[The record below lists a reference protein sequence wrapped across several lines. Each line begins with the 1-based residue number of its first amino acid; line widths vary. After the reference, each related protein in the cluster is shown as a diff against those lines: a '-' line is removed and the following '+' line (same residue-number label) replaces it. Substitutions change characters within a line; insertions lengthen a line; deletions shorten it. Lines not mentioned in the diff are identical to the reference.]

1 MFLYSNYFDIIKDIS
16 VTLLNIGDILYILDI
31 DEIRSVADS
40 IGSNTSNPEEQFERL
55 NFRLYRKY
63 GINLP
68 KGLKK
73 ACLEKF
79 RDIISSPLI
88 YERTVNSIL
97 KRKIMEGENKIT
109 IKNPKALYRIGILS
123 FKEPVKLDLMVEGSV
138 GNFFAAGCNFNGTWT
153 VKGHAENGLAD
164 KGYSGK
170 IIVDGLATELAG
182 QNNQATEDSHGVD
195 ILVRKGC
202 MERAM
207 GQARGGSLITF
218 GAGYNSGLYMSGGVL
233 LNLGAPGNSFGPGMV
248 GGTIY
253 SPKGTTVGEGAA
265 IQAISNIDYKVILSV
280 LKKFE
285 VELDIKGLDKFSPE
299 NDTLYMTNNGNS
311 EEYKFKNFIKI
322 NSAD

>member
-1 MFLYSNYFDIIKDIS
+1 L
-16 VTLLNIGDILYILDI
+16 TLDK
-31 DEIRSVADS
+31 
-40 IGSNTSNPEEQFERL
+40 
-55 NFRLYRKY
+55 KY
-63 GINLP
+63 GVNLP

-73 ACLEKF
+73 ASLEKF
-79 RDIISSPLI
+79 KDVISSPLV
-88 YERTVNSIL
+88 YERAVNSIL
-97 KRKIMEGENKIT
+97 KRKIIEGETKIK

-123 FKEPVKLDLMVEGSV
+123 FTEPIKLDLIVEGSV

-164 KGYSGK
+164 KGYCGK
-170 IIVDGLATELAG
+170 IVVDGLATELAG
-182 QNNQATEDSHGVD
+182 QNNQATDDSYGVD

-233 LNLGAPGNSFGPGMV
+233 LNLGAPGKSFGPGMV
-248 GGTIY
+248 GGNIY
-253 SPKGTTVGEGAA
+253 SPEGTTIGEGAT
-265 IQAISNIDYKVILSV
+265 IQDLSKIDYQVIFSV

-285 VELDIKGLDKFSPE
+285 TELEIKGLDKFSTE
-299 NDTLYMTNNGNS
+299 NDILYITNNGKR

-322 NSAD
+322 NSSE

>member
-1 MFLYSNYFDIIKDIS
+1 
-16 VTLLNIGDILYILDI
+16 LYILDI
-31 DEIRSVADS
+31 DDIRSIADS
-40 IGSNTSNPEEQFERL
+40 IGSNTSNPDEQFERL
-55 NFRLYRKY
+55 NLTLDKKY
-63 GINLP
+63 GVNLP

-73 ACLEKF
+73 ASFEKF
-79 RDIISSPLI
+79 KDVISSPLV
-88 YERTVNSIL
+88 YERAVNSIL
-97 KRKIMEGENKIT
+97 KRKIIEGETKIK

-123 FKEPVKLDLMVEGSV
+123 FTEPIKLDLIVEGSV

-164 KGYSGK
+164 KGYCGK
-170 IIVDGLATELAG
+170 IVVDGLATELAG
-182 QNNQATEDSHGVD
+182 QNNQATDDSCGVD

-233 LNLGAPGNSFGPGMV
+233 LNLGAPGKSFGPGMV
-248 GGTIY
+248 GGNIY
-253 SPKGTTVGEGAA
+253 SPEGTTIGEGAT
-265 IQAISNIDYKVILSV
+265 IQDLSKIDYQVIFSV

-285 VELDIKGLDKFSPE
+285 TELEIKGLDKFSTE
-299 NDTLYMTNNGNS
+299 NDILYITNNGKR

-322 NSAD
+322 NSSE

>member
-1 MFLYSNYFDIIKDIS
+1 
-16 VTLLNIGDILYILDI
+16 LYILDI
-31 DEIRSVADS
+31 DDIRSIADS
-40 IGSNTSNPEEQFERL
+40 IGSNTSNPDEQFERL
-55 NFRLYRKY
+55 NLTLDKKY

-73 ACLEKF
+73 ASLEKF
-79 RDIISSPLI
+79 KDVISSPLV
-88 YERTVNSIL
+88 YERAVNSIL
-97 KRKIMEGENKIT
+97 KRKIIEGETKIK

-123 FKEPVKLDLMVEGSV
+123 FTEPIKLDLIVEGSV

-164 KGYSGK
+164 KGYCGK
-170 IIVDGLATELAG
+170 IVVDGLATELAG
-182 QNNQATEDSHGVD
+182 QNNQATDDSCGVD

-233 LNLGAPGNSFGPGMV
+233 LNLGAPGKSFGPGMV
-248 GGTIY
+248 GGNIY
-253 SPKGTTVGEGAA
+253 SPEGTTIGEGAT
-265 IQAISNIDYKVILSV
+265 IQDLSKIDYQVIFSV

-285 VELDIKGLDKFSPE
+285 TELEIKGLDKFSTE
-299 NDTLYMTNNGNS
+299 NDILYITNNGKR

-322 NSAD
+322 NSSE

>member
-1 MFLYSNYFDIIKDIS
+1 
-16 VTLLNIGDILYILDI
+16 LYILDI
-31 DEIRSVADS
+31 DDIRSIADS

-55 NFRLYRKY
+55 NLTLDKKY
-63 GINLP
+63 GVNLP

-73 ACLEKF
+73 ASLEKF
-79 RDIISSPLI
+79 KDVISSPLV
-88 YERTVNSIL
+88 YERAVNSIL
-97 KRKIMEGENKIT
+97 KRKIIEGETKIK

-123 FKEPVKLDLMVEGSV
+123 FTEPIKLDLIVEGSV

-164 KGYSGK
+164 KGYCGK
-170 IIVDGLATELAG
+170 IVVDGLATELAG
-182 QNNQATEDSHGVD
+182 QNNQATDDSCGVD

-207 GQARGGSLITF
+207 GQARGGSLVTF

-233 LNLGAPGNSFGPGMV
+233 LNLGAPGKSFGPGMV
-248 GGTIY
+248 GGNIY
-253 SPKGTTVGEGAA
+253 SPEGTTIGEGAT
-265 IQAISNIDYKVILSV
+265 IQDLSKIDYQVIFSV

-285 VELDIKGLDKFSPE
+285 TELEIKGLDKFSPE
-299 NDTLYMTNNGNS
+299 NDILYITNNGKR

-322 NSAD
+322 NSRE

>member
-1 MFLYSNYFDIIKDIS
+1 
-16 VTLLNIGDILYILDI
+16 LYILDI
-31 DEIRSVADS
+31 DDIRSIADS

-55 NFRLYRKY
+55 NLTLDKKY
-63 GINLP
+63 GVNLP

-73 ACLEKF
+73 ASLEKF
-79 RDIISSPLI
+79 KDVISSPLV
-88 YERTVNSIL
+88 YERAVNSIL
-97 KRKIMEGENKIT
+97 KRKIIEGETKIK

-123 FKEPVKLDLMVEGSV
+123 FTEPIKLDLIVEGSV

-164 KGYSGK
+164 KGYCGK
-170 IIVDGLATELAG
+170 IVVDGLATELAG
-182 QNNQATEDSHGVD
+182 QNNQATDDSCGVD

-233 LNLGAPGNSFGPGMV
+233 LNLGAPGKSFGPGMV
-248 GGTIY
+248 GGNIY
-253 SPKGTTVGEGAA
+253 SPEGTTIGEGAT
-265 IQAISNIDYKVILSV
+265 IQDLSKIDYQVIFSV

-285 VELDIKGLDKFSPE
+285 TELEIKGLDKFSTE
-299 NDTLYMTNNGNS
+299 NDILYITNNGKR

-322 NSAD
+322 NSSE

>member
-1 MFLYSNYFDIIKDIS
+1 
-16 VTLLNIGDILYILDI
+16 LYILDI
-31 DEIRSVADS
+31 DDIRSIADF
-40 IGSNTSNPEEQFERL
+40 IGSNTSNPDEQFERL
-55 NFRLYRKY
+55 NLTLDKKY
-63 GINLP
+63 GVNLP

-73 ACLEKF
+73 ASLEKF
-79 RDIISSPLI
+79 KDVISSPLV
-88 YERTVNSIL
+88 YERAVNSIL
-97 KRKIMEGENKIT
+97 KRKIIEGETKIK

-123 FKEPVKLDLMVEGSV
+123 FTEPIKLDLIVEGSV

-164 KGYSGK
+164 KGYCGK
-170 IIVDGLATELAG
+170 IVVDGLATELAG
-182 QNNQATEDSHGVD
+182 QNNQATDDSCGVD

-233 LNLGAPGNSFGPGMV
+233 LNLGAPGKSFGPGMV
-248 GGTIY
+248 GGNIY
-253 SPKGTTVGEGAA
+253 SPEGTTIGEGAT
-265 IQAISNIDYKVILSV
+265 IQDLSKIDYQVIFSV

-285 VELDIKGLDKFSPE
+285 TELEIKGLDKFSTE
-299 NDTLYMTNNGNS
+299 NDILYITNNGKR

-322 NSAD
+322 NSSE

>member
-1 MFLYSNYFDIIKDIS
+1 M
-16 VTLLNIGDILYILDI
+16 YILDI
-31 DEIRSVADS
+31 DDIRSIADS

-55 NFRLYRKY
+55 NLTLDEKY

-73 ACLEKF
+73 ASLEKF
-79 RDIISSPLI
+79 KDVISSPLV
-88 YERTVNSIL
+88 YERAVNSIL
-97 KRKIMEGENKIT
+97 KRKIIAGETKIK

-123 FKEPVKLDLMVEGSV
+123 FTEPIKLDLIVEGSV

-164 KGYSGK
+164 KGYCGK
-170 IIVDGLATELAG
+170 IVVDGLATELAG
-182 QNNQATEDSHGVD
+182 QNNQATDDSSGVD

-233 LNLGAPGNSFGPGMV
+233 LNLGAPGKSFGPGMV
-248 GGTIY
+248 GGNIY
-253 SPKGTTVGEGAA
+253 SPEGTTIGEGAT
-265 IQAISNIDYKVILSV
+265 IQDLSKIDYQVIFSV

-285 VELDIKGLDKFSPE
+285 TELEIKGLDKFSQE
-299 NDTLYMTNNGNS
+299 NDILYLTNNGKR

-322 NSAD
+322 NSNE

>member
-1 MFLYSNYFDIIKDIS
+1 MYS
-16 VTLLNIGDILYILDI
+16 LDI
-31 DEIRSVADS
+31 DEIRSIADS
-40 IGSNTSNPEEQFERL
+40 IGSNTSNPEEQFARL
-55 NFRLYRKY
+55 NSTLYKNY

-73 ACLEKF
+73 ASLEKF
-79 RDIISSPLI
+79 RDIVSSPLV
-88 YERTVNSIL
+88 YERAVNSIL
-97 KRKIMEGENKIT
+97 KRKIIEGENKIT
-109 IKNPKALYRIGILS
+109 IKNPKALYRIGIIS
-123 FKEPVKLDLMVEGSV
+123 FREPVKLDLTVEGSV

-170 IIVDGLATELAG
+170 IVVDGLATELAG
-182 QNNQATEDSHGVD
+182 QNNQASDDSRGVD

-253 SPKGTTVGEGAA
+253 SPEGTTVGEGAT
-265 IQAISNIDYKVILSV
+265 IQDISKNDYKVIFSV

-299 NDTLYMTNNGNS
+299 NDTLLITNNGNS

-322 NSAD
+322 NASD

>member
-1 MFLYSNYFDIIKDIS
+1 
-16 VTLLNIGDILYILDI
+16 LYILDI
-31 DEIRSVADS
+31 DEIRSIADS

-55 NFRLYRKY
+55 DFTLYEKY

-73 ACLEKF
+73 ASVEKF
-79 RDIISSPLI
+79 RDIISSPLV
-88 YERTVNSIL
+88 YERAVNSIL
-97 KRKIMEGENKIT
+97 KKKIIQGETKIT

-123 FKEPVKLDLMVEGSV
+123 FREPVKLDLMVEGSV
-138 GNFFAAGCNFNGTWT
+138 GNFFAAGCNFKGTWT

-170 IIVDGLATELAG
+170 IVVDGLATELAG
-182 QNNQATEDSHGVD
+182 QNNQASEDSHGVD

-253 SPKGTTVGEGAA
+253 SPTGTTVGEGAA
-265 IQAISNIDYKVILSV
+265 IRDMSNIDYKVILSV

-285 VELDIKGLDKFSPE
+285 AELDIKGLDKFSAK
-299 NDTLYMTNNGNS
+299 NDTLFITNNGNS
-311 EEYKFKNFIKI
+311 EEYNFKKFIKI
-322 NSAD
+322 KASD

>member
-1 MFLYSNYFDIIKDIS
+1 M
-16 VTLLNIGDILYILDI
+16 YILDI
-31 DEIRSVADS
+31 DEIRSIADS
-40 IGSNTSNPEEQFERL
+40 IGSNTSNLEEQFERL
-55 NFRLYRKY
+55 NFILYEKY
-63 GINLP
+63 RINLP

-73 ACLEKF
+73 ASLEKF
-79 RDIISSPLI
+79 RDIISSPLL
-88 YERTVNSIL
+88 YERAVNSIL
-97 KRKIMEGENKIT
+97 KRKIIEGENEIT

-123 FKEPVKLDLMVEGSV
+123 FRETVKLDLIVEGSV

-170 IIVDGLATELAG
+170 IVVDGLATELAG
-182 QNNQATEDSHGVD
+182 QNNQATEDSNGVD

-218 GAGYNSGLYMSGGVL
+218 GAGYNSGLYMSGGIL
-233 LNLGAPGNSFGPGMV
+233 LNLGTPGKSFGPGMV

-253 SPKGTTVGEGAA
+253 SPVGTTVGEGAA
-265 IQAISNIDYKVILSV
+265 IRNMSKTDYKVIFFV

-285 VELDIKGLDKFSPE
+285 TELDIKGLDKFSPE
-299 NDTLYMTNNGNS
+299 NNILYITNNGSS
-311 EEYKFKNFIKI
+311 EEYNFKNFIKI
-322 NSAD
+322 NSSEI

>member
-1 MFLYSNYFDIIKDIS
+1 
-16 VTLLNIGDILYILDI
+16 LYILDI
-31 DEIRSVADS
+31 DDIRSIADS

-55 NFRLYRKY
+55 NLTLDKKY
-63 GINLP
+63 GVNLP

-73 ACLEKF
+73 ASLEKF
-79 RDIISSPLI
+79 KDVISSPLV
-88 YERTVNSIL
+88 YERAVNSIL
-97 KRKIMEGENKIT
+97 KRKIIEGETKIK

-123 FKEPVKLDLMVEGSV
+123 FIEPIKLDLIVEGSV

-164 KGYSGK
+164 KGYCGK
-170 IIVDGLATELAG
+170 IVVDGLATELAG
-182 QNNQATEDSHGVD
+182 QNNQATDDSCGVD

-233 LNLGAPGNSFGPGMV
+233 LNLGAPGKSFGPGMV
-248 GGTIY
+248 GGNIY
-253 SPKGTTVGEGAA
+253 SPEGTTIGEGAT
-265 IQAISNIDYKVILSV
+265 IQDLNKIDYQVIFSV

-285 VELDIKGLDKFSPE
+285 TELEIKGLDKFSPE
-299 NDTLYMTNNGNS
+299 NDILYITNNGKR

-322 NSAD
+322 NSSE

>member
-1 MFLYSNYFDIIKDIS
+1 
-16 VTLLNIGDILYILDI
+16 LYILDI
-31 DEIRSVADS
+31 DDIRSIADS
-40 IGSNTSNPEEQFERL
+40 IGSNTSNPDEQFERL
-55 NFRLYRKY
+55 NLTLDKKY
-63 GINLP
+63 GVNLP

-73 ACLEKF
+73 ASLEKF
-79 RDIISSPLI
+79 KDVISSPLV
-88 YERTVNSIL
+88 YERAVNSIL
-97 KRKIMEGENKIT
+97 KRKIIEGETKIK

-123 FKEPVKLDLMVEGSV
+123 FTEPIKLDLIVEGSV

-164 KGYSGK
+164 KGYCGK
-170 IIVDGLATELAG
+170 IVVDGLATELAG
-182 QNNQATEDSHGVD
+182 QNNQATDDSCGVD

-233 LNLGAPGNSFGPGMV
+233 LNLGAPGKSFGPGMV
-248 GGTIY
+248 GGNIY
-253 SPKGTTVGEGAA
+253 SPEGTTIGEGAT
-265 IQAISNIDYKVILSV
+265 IQDLSKIDYLVIFSV

-285 VELDIKGLDKFSPE
+285 TELEIKGLDKFSTE
-299 NDTLYMTNNGNS
+299 NDILYITNNGKR

-322 NSAD
+322 NSSE

>member
-1 MFLYSNYFDIIKDIS
+1 
-16 VTLLNIGDILYILDI
+16 LYILDI
-31 DEIRSVADS
+31 DDIRSIADS
-40 IGSNTSNPEEQFERL
+40 IGSNTSNPDEQFERL
-55 NFRLYRKY
+55 NLTLDKKY
-63 GINLP
+63 GVNLP

-73 ACLEKF
+73 ASLEKF
-79 RDIISSPLI
+79 KDVISSPLV
-88 YERTVNSIL
+88 YERAVNSIL
-97 KRKIMEGENKIT
+97 KRKIIEGETKIS

-123 FKEPVKLDLMVEGSV
+123 FTEPIKLDLIVEGSV

-164 KGYSGK
+164 KGYCGK
-170 IIVDGLATELAG
+170 IVVDGLATELAG
-182 QNNQATEDSHGVD
+182 QNNQATDDSYGVD

-233 LNLGAPGNSFGPGMV
+233 LNLGAPGKSFGPGMV
-248 GGTIY
+248 GGNIY
-253 SPKGTTVGEGAA
+253 SPEGTTIGEGAT
-265 IQAISNIDYKVILSV
+265 IQDLSKIDYQVIFSV

-285 VELDIKGLDKFSPE
+285 TELEIKGLDKFSTE
-299 NDTLYMTNNGNS
+299 NDILYITNNGKR

-322 NSAD
+322 NSSE

>member
-1 MFLYSNYFDIIKDIS
+1 
-16 VTLLNIGDILYILDI
+16 LYILDI
-31 DEIRSVADS
+31 DDIRSIADS
-40 IGSNTSNPEEQFERL
+40 IGSNTSNPDEQFERL
-55 NFRLYRKY
+55 NLTLDKKY
-63 GINLP
+63 GVNLP

-73 ACLEKF
+73 ASLEKF
-79 RDIISSPLI
+79 KDVISSPLV
-88 YERTVNSIL
+88 YERAVNSIL
-97 KRKIMEGENKIT
+97 KRKIIEGETKIK

-123 FKEPVKLDLMVEGSV
+123 FTEPIKLDLIVEGSV

-164 KGYSGK
+164 KGYCGK
-170 IIVDGLATELAG
+170 IVVDGLATELAG
-182 QNNQATEDSHGVD
+182 QNNQATDDSCGVD

-233 LNLGAPGNSFGPGMV
+233 LNLGAPGKSFGPGMV
-248 GGTIY
+248 GGNIY
-253 SPKGTTVGEGAA
+253 SPEGTTIGEGAT
-265 IQAISNIDYKVILSV
+265 IQDLSKIDYQIIFSV

-285 VELDIKGLDKFSPE
+285 TELEIKGLDKFSTE
-299 NDTLYMTNNGNS
+299 NDILYITNNGKR

-322 NSAD
+322 NSSE

>member
-1 MFLYSNYFDIIKDIS
+1 
-16 VTLLNIGDILYILDI
+16 LYILDI
-31 DEIRSVADS
+31 DDIRSIADS
-40 IGSNTSNPEEQFERL
+40 IGSNTSNPDEQFERL
-55 NFRLYRKY
+55 NLTLDKKY
-63 GINLP
+63 GVNLP

-73 ACLEKF
+73 ASLEKF
-79 RDIISSPLI
+79 KDVISSPLV
-88 YERTVNSIL
+88 YERAVNSIL
-97 KRKIMEGENKIT
+97 KRKIIEGETKIK

-123 FKEPVKLDLMVEGSV
+123 FTEPIKLDLIVEGSV

-164 KGYSGK
+164 KGYCGK
-170 IIVDGLATELAG
+170 IVVDGLATELAG
-182 QNNQATEDSHGVD
+182 QNNQATDDSCGVD

-233 LNLGAPGNSFGPGMV
+233 LNLGAPGKSFGPGMV
-248 GGTIY
+248 GGNIY
-253 SPKGTTVGEGAA
+253 SPEGTTIGEGAT
-265 IQAISNIDYKVILSV
+265 IQDLSKIDYQVIFSV

-285 VELDIKGLDKFSPE
+285 TELEIKGLDKFSTE
-299 NDTLYMTNNGNS
+299 NDILYITNNGKR

-322 NSAD
+322 NSSE